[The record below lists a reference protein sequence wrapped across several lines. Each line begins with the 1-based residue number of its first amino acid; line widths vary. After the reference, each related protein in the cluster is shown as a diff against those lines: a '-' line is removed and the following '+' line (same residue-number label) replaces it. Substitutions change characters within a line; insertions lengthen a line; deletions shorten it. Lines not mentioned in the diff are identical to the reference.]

1 MIVAIDGPA
10 ATGKSTSAKLV
21 AQKLGYTF
29 FDTGAMYRCV
39 TLSILR
45 DDINLTDTLKLKAL
59 LDKLDIQ
66 FIQKGEDSAVI
77 LNGEDVSSEIRKTEV
92 TNYVSAVSALGLV
105 RKALV
110 QDQRRIANN
119 QDCVIEGR
127 DIGTI
132 VFPDADVKFY
142 LVTNDRVRAERRQL
156 ELESIGE
163 KKSIDTLIEEIHKRD
178 KYDSERNHSPLRKA
192 EDAIEVDT
200 TNFTINGQV
209 DFMVNKIK
217 SIINRKIN
225 ENE

>member
-21 AQKLGYTF
+21 AQKLGYTYL
-29 FDTGAMYRCV
+29 DTGAMYRCV

-45 DDINLTDTLKLKAL
+45 DNINLDDTPKLIAL

-66 FIQKGEDSAVI
+66 LNQKEEDSVVI
-77 LNGEDVSSEIRKTEV
+77 LNGEDVSSEIRQTEV
-92 TNYVSAVSALGLV
+92 TNHVSAVSALGLV
-105 RKALV
+105 RNFLV
-110 QDQRRIANN
+110 QNQRRIANN
-119 QDCVIEGR
+119 KNCVIEGR

-156 ELESIGE
+156 DLESIGE